1 MTRPIRPADE
11 SWAADLLLD
20 TLGSESSEWHELPDA
35 PTDKPDLWLSG
46 PRGLRVACEI
56 TRVSLSEWFRWQND
70 RRLQLGENN
79 LDEATVPREIDLWLA
94 NVIASKA
101 SKAPDY
107 LANAS
112 ASEVWLL
119 VHGGMNKLFD
129 FFNLDDNERY
139 DIPLLVK
146 AAEETRHPFQRIYVG
161 SSSGNRIVCVFP
173 FHGNR
178 HKPPDITDPSIL
190 KVLSIRSMQI
200 QVRHGVHQIPIGK
213 EYKPDRAKLL
223 PLLDSSRMRVT

>member
-1 MTRPIRPADE
+1 MTRPIRAPDE
-11 SWAADLLLD
+11 SWAADLLLG

-70 RRLQLGENN
+70 RRLQLGENK

-94 NVIASKA
+94 NAIASKA

-119 VHGGMNKLFD
+119 VHGGMNKVFD

-146 AAEETRHPFQRIYVG
+146 AAEEVPHPFQQIYVG

-173 FHGNR
+173 FAGNR
-178 HKPPDITDPSIL
+178 HPPPDITDPLIL
-190 KVLSIRSMQI
+190 KFLCIRSMAI
-200 QVRHGVHQIPIGK
+200 QTHRGVNEIRIGN
-213 EYKPDRAKLL
+213 EFKPDRARVL